1 MYPVPALAR
10 RIEHEWAE
18 ELASHFGRS
27 LEEVASTVRPWFDFS
42 LGLTRI
48 ELMDGS
54 RVEFKRS
61 FFIVSESKKAV
72 AVFTEHCGNHV
83 YPYHEAKIFRD
94 GALVYEQ

>member
-10 RIEHEWAE
+10 HIEHEWAE
-18 ELASHFGRS
+18 ELANHFGRS
-27 LEEVASTVRPWFDFS
+27 LEEVASTVRPWFGFPPGS
-42 LGLTRI
+42 IRV

-54 RVEFKRS
+54 FVEFKYS
-61 FFIVSESKKAV
+61 IFIVSESKRAI

-83 YPYHEAKIFRD
+83 YPYHEAKVFRD